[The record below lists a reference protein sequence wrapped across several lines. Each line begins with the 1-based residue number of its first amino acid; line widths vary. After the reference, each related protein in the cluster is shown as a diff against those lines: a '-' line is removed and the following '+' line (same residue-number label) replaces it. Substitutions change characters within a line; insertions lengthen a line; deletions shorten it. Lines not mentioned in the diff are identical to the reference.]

1 MEWNTMSLIIRKVE
15 AIDRDQLT
23 ELMYQYI
30 VDFYKRPKPPIEKI
44 HNLIELLLENN
55 RGIQFI
61 AEKEGELLGFA
72 TLYYSFSTTKAD
84 KITIMNDLFVI
95 ENARGSGVADELFKT
110 CDIFT
115 KENGYAH
122 MSWVTSG
129 DNKRAQ
135 RFYDKM
141 GGSLGN
147 WLNYSI

>member
-1 MEWNTMSLIIRKVE
+1 
-15 AIDRDQLT
+15 
-23 ELMYQYI
+23 MYQYI
-30 VDFYKRPKPPIEKI
+30 VDFYKRPKPSIEKV
-44 HNLIELLLENN
+44 HNLIQTLLEKN

-72 TLYYSFSTTKAD
+72 TLYFSFSTTKAD
-84 KITIMNDLFVI
+84 NITLMNDLFVI
-95 ENARGSGVADELFKT
+95 EKARGTGVAQQLFKA
-110 CDIFT
+110 CEKFT

-122 MSWVTSG
+122 MSWVTAS

-135 RFYDKM
+135 RFYEKV